1 MKSQVHVVGAGGIG
15 VVLAWSLAQAGW
27 DVTLVERRSDKIA
40 SGQADGLVVAGQA
53 PVNLPFVGF
62 ADWQPPADAI
72 ILLCTKTYDNPA
84 VLARLKSTRGLV
96 PVQNGYDALLDSR
109 DFVGEGIASFVSEC
123 LRERPVARITR
134 PGSLHIGARRPA
146 TAEERCELAS
156 LAEALKQAGLFKVEL
171 VEDVRP
177 FKAAKLMY
185 SAAISP
191 LAAAA
196 GVDNAELMTDTLAK
210 RLFFG
215 LLLENYAVLRHAG
228 LTLAKIG
235 PFHPDTVAQILR
247 TPALPEFDGDLLPPV
262 AARHLLLHG
271 AGHRPGR
278 DRDRRLQRP
287 LGAPRRQLSLSDQP
301 GGGPADHAHHPRRY
315 DAGTQSSGR
324 YGRRSR
330 EPGKSGMNLITGGAG
345 FIGRH
350 LVAALLGEGEEVRVL
365 ERPGTSVDHLL
376 LDGIELVSADILA
389 DPPDAEIL
397 QSRIDAVIP
406 FDRCARIGLIGTRR

>member
-123 LRERPVARITR
+123 LRERPVARITL

-185 SAAISP
+185 NAAISP

-196 GVDNAELMTDTLAK
+196 GVDNGALLTDALAK

-228 LTLAKIG
+228 LALAKIG
-235 PFHPDTVAQILR
+235 PFHPNTVARILR
-247 TPALPEFDGDLLPPV
+247 TPGLPELMAIFFRPSLRGTYCSMAPDIGHGETEIDAYNGHLVRLAGNFPCPLNR
-262 AARHLLLHG
+262 AAV
-271 AGHRPGR
+271 
-278 DRDRRLQRP
+278 RLITRITRE
-287 LGAPRRQLSLSDQP
+287 GMTPRRSHLDDMAADLRSQGS
-301 GGGPADHAHHPRRY
+301 PA
-315 DAGTQSSGR
+315 
-324 YGRRSR
+324 
-330 EPGKSGMNLITGGAG
+330 
-345 FIGRH
+345 
-350 LVAALLGEGEEVRVL
+350 
-365 ERPGTSVDHLL
+365 
-376 LDGIELVSADILA
+376 
-389 DPPDAEIL
+389 
-397 QSRIDAVIP
+397 
-406 FDRCARIGLIGTRR
+406 